1 MANVTISIEDDLLKK
16 GRKYAQKH
24 NTSLNS
30 LIRRLLRKTVE
41 SGSNHWLDE
50 CFSLMD
56 QANVNSGGKKWDR
69 DALYDR

>member
-24 NTSLNS
+24 NTSLNAM
-30 LIRRLLRKTVE
+30 IRRLLRKTVE
-41 SGSNHWLDE
+41 SESNHWLDE

-69 DALYDR
+69 GALYDR